1 MKKPLIIR
9 PAYNVEKEIGRL
21 LDNLLEYRDRLVVI
35 NDGSDD
41 STLSIIRTKGFF
53 VLNNNINKGIS
64 FSVKKGIEWAKSKE
78 YDKIILMDSDG
89 QHDPKFIPRFEEA
102 LNYCDFVYGNRFGKN
117 IYLPSTKIAS
127 NMMAALL
134 VNSICESN
142 ISDVACGFK
151 AFCLNKG
158 IENIIDVSEC
168 YSIVYDILLYSLC
181 NQLKIRSVDI
191 SAIYYPNELWFTRI
205 DELIALLA
213 SIERFAKKEK
223 LNKLNINVMK
233 NKISNKKNFTVKIMG
248 YDFFAFYV
256 NNKNGYIIQS
266 NIENLYEYAN
276 GVL

>member
-1 MKKPLIIR
+1 MAI
-9 PAYNVEKEIGRL
+9 
-21 LDNLLEYRDRLVVI
+21 VI

-266 NIENLYEYAN
+266 NIENLWSFVD
-276 GVL
+276 GK